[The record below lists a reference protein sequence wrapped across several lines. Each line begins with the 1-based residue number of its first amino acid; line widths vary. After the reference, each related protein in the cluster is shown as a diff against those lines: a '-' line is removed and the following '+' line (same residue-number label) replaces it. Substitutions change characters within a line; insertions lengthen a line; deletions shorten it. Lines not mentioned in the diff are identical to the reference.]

1 MMKKRRISKKLLV
14 MAALL
19 LFSAFTMAVC
29 AEDGGYW
36 TTCTDS
42 EGRVVRVFTY
52 TEPVEYTFGEWD
64 PDQPLDQ
71 PDEPVEPDDPVAG
84 ADKPPSTWRPRGRAN
99 RGSRGR
105 RPFQSAGRR
114 GGAGR
119 GDAGGAGGGAV
130 QGRLKPAGR

>member
-1 MMKKRRISKKLLV
+1 MSYDEKRRISKKLLV

-71 PDEPVEPDDPVAG
+71 PDEPVEPDEPVAG
-84 ADKPPSTWRPRGRAN
+84 ADQAPSTWRPPRAGKP
-99 RGSRGR
+99 REPRPPPLPIRWPAWR
-105 RPFQSAGRR
+105 RWAW
-114 GGAGR
+114 
-119 GDAGGAGGGAV
+119 
-130 QGRLKPAGR
+130 

>member
-71 PDEPVEPDDPVAG
+71 PDEPVEPDEPVAG
-84 ADKPPSTWRPRGRAN
+84 ADQAPLHLAAPEGGQTAGAAAAAPSNPL
-99 RGSRGR
+99 
-105 RPFQSAGRR
+105 AGVAAL
-114 GGAGR
+114 GVVML
-119 GDAGGAGGGAV
+119 AV
-130 QGRLKPAGR
+130 LAAALYTAV

>member
-1 MMKKRRISKKLLV
+1 MMKKRRIGKKLLV

-19 LFSAFTMAVC
+19 LFSVFTMAVC

-71 PDEPVEPDDPVAG
+71 PDEPGQPAEPDEPVAG
-84 ADKPPSTWRPRGRAN
+84 ADQAPLRLAAPEDGQAAGAAAAAPSNPL
-99 RGSRGR
+99 
-105 RPFQSAGRR
+105 AGVAAL
-114 GGAGR
+114 GVVML
-119 GDAGGAGGGAV
+119 AV
-130 QGRLKPAGR
+130 LAAALYKAV